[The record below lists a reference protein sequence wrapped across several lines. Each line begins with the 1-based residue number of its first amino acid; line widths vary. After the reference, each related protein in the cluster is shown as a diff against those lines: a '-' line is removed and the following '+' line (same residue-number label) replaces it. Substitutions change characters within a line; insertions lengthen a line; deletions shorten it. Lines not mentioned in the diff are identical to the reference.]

1 MADWG
6 NFFLGSPGRYERIP
20 RFDTG
25 QQGALGAILQQGLSG
40 LQQTPTSFEPIRE
53 LEMKRFREETIP
65 AIKEGFAGQGGS
77 SALDY
82 MMQQGGVD
90 LNARLAAL
98 GAQYGLQQQR
108 NLLDMLGLG
117 LTPKEE
123 IGYFG
128 REPGLLGSFAGQA
141 GAGIAKAIPTMAEAW
156 MKGRSGDRGG
166 GYGGGGGEDT
176 GTAGKL
182 ADIATSAATG
192 GATGGPAGAA
202 VGGGTAALKHLL
214 PILLSYMMKK
224 KKPGSGSVTYQR
236 PL

>member
-1 MADWG
+1 MANWG

-25 QQGALGAILQQGLSG
+25 QQEALGAILQQGLSG

-98 GAQYGLQQQR
+98 GSQYGLQQQR

-128 REPGLLGSFAGQA
+128 SEPGFLGSFAGQA
-141 GAGIAKAIPTMAEAW
+141 GAGIAQAIPTMAEAW
-156 MKGRSGDRGG
+156 MKGRSG
-166 GYGGGGGEDT
+166 GGGEDT

-182 ADIATSAATG
+182 ADVATAAASG

-202 VGGGTAALKHLL
+202 VGGGVAALKHLL

-224 KKPGSGSVTYQR
+224 NKPQTGSVTYQQ
-236 PL
+236 PNIT